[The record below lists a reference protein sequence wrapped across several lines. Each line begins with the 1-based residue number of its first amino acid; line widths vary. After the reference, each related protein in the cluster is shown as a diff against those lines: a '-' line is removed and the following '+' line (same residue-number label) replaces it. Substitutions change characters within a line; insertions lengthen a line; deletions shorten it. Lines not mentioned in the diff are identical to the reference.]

1 MKGVFIQ
8 GPLIRGQSR
17 LTRAVTLLTADEQ
30 RGTGQY
36 MGDGFIEAALSFPTV
51 LLTPLLIL
59 VIGYW
64 IVVIAGGAD
73 PEHGPGDTALLGV
86 PLPLFVSLLVALAW
100 FGTLAGSEWHARL
113 PLWIVPIAALLAAA
127 VVTRLIAIP
136 LRRLLPDGPDA
147 SRADF
152 VGLTCVIRTGRV
164 TGTFGQAEVH
174 AADGSS
180 AIIQV
185 RQAGADQLS
194 AGTVAL
200 IYDVDSE
207 GEFFWVVPADI
218 AKKGL

>member
-1 MKGVFIQ
+1 
-8 GPLIRGQSR
+8 
-17 LTRAVTLLTADEQ
+17 
-30 RGTGQY
+30 
-36 MGDGFIEAALSFPTV
+36 MGNGFIEAALSFPTV

-64 IVVIAGGAD
+64 IVVIVGGAGPD
-73 PEHGPGDTALLGV
+73 AGHDHGGLLGV
-86 PLPLFVSLLVALAW
+86 PLPVSVSLLVALAW
-100 FGTLAGSEWHARL
+100 FGTLAGSQW
-113 PLWIVPIAALLAAA
+113 PGPVPPGVIPPVALVAAAL
-127 VVTRLIAIP
+127 VTRLIAIP

-152 VGLTCVIRTGRV
+152 VGRTCVIRTGRV

-174 AADGSS
+174 AEDGSS

-185 RQAGADQLS
+185 RQTGVDALP

-200 IYDVDSE
+200 IYDVDPE

-218 AKKGL
+218 ARKGL

>member
-1 MKGVFIQ
+1 
-8 GPLIRGQSR
+8 
-17 LTRAVTLLTADEQ
+17 
-30 RGTGQY
+30 
-36 MGDGFIEAALSFPTV
+36 MGNGFLEAALSFPTV

-64 IVVIAGGAD
+64 LVVIAGGAD
-73 PEHGPGDTALLGV
+73 PDAGHGHGELLGV
-86 PLPLFVSLLVALAW
+86 PVPVFLSLLVALAW
-100 FGTLAGSEWHARL
+100 FGTLAGSQWHPGF
-113 PLWIVPIAALLAAA
+113 PLWVVPIAALVAAA
-127 VVTRLIAIP
+127 IITRLIAIP
-136 LRRLLPDGPDA
+136 LQKLLPTGPDA

-185 RQAGADQLS
+185 RQAGQDQLS

-200 IYDVDSE
+200 IYDVDPE

>member
-1 MKGVFIQ
+1 M
-8 GPLIRGQSR
+8 RN
-17 LTRAVTLLTADEQ
+17 
-30 RGTGQY
+30 
-36 MGDGFIEAALSFPTV
+36 GFVEAALSFPTV

-64 IVVIAGGAD
+64 VVVIVGGAD
-73 PEHGPGDTALLGV
+73 PEAGSDHGALLGV
-86 PLPLFVSLLVALAW
+86 PIPVFVSLLVALAW
-100 FGTLAGSEWHARL
+100 FGTLAGAQWHGAI
-113 PLWIVPIAALLAAA
+113 PLGVIPVAALLVAA
-127 VVTRLIAIP
+127 VITRLLAIP
-136 LRRLLPDGPDA
+136 LRRLLPDGPSA

-164 TGTFGQAEVH
+164 TRTFGQAEVRSP
-174 AADGSS
+174 DGSS
-180 AIIQV
+180 AIVQV
-185 RQAGADQLS
+185 RQTGADELA